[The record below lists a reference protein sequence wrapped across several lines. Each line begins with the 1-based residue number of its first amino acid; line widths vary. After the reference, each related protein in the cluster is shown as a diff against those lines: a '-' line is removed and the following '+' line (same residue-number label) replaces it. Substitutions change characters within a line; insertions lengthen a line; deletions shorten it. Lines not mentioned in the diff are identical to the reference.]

1 MSRPA
6 AFTRNAH
13 SRSFFFIIIFPI
25 SLGYVRVQPPPPP
38 FSRQSLLPSVLQKE
52 GGEGLR
58 ESLSSTRDQSLWA
71 CFFFPS
77 WKKRPIGFEN
87 SVLAASV
94 AIMELEVENE
104 PWLLREKR
112 SLGIRV
118 EGGEDNDWSPPLS
131 LPGIDCQGAF
141 L

>member
-1 MSRPA
+1 M
-6 AFTRNAH
+6 F
-13 SRSFFFIIIFPI
+13 
-25 SLGYVRVQPPPPP
+25 
-38 FSRQSLLPSVLQKE
+38 
-52 GGEGLR
+52 
-58 ESLSSTRDQSLWA
+58 
-71 CFFFPS
+71 FFFPS

-94 AIMELEVENE
+94 AIMELGGRKRAVAVE
-104 PWLLREKR
+104 REKR

-118 EGGEDNDWSPPLS
+118 EGGVRIMIGNPPFS